1 MAMLFARLQADV
13 PLKLRRGAWYRVIDL
28 NDLQAVIEVNRRPVG
43 VLRAWLEIRPR
54 PPLRWSVVN
63 GAAPRSRASVASRN
77 SKSIGVSKASD
88 CGHSRNGHIAL
99 TSRLEKR
106 TVVLPSGR
114 SESARWCGRVF

>member
-63 GAAPRSRASVASRN
+63 GAAPSRKTPPHLRG
-77 SKSIGVSKASD
+77 IYG
-88 CGHSRNGHIAL
+88 AL
-99 TSRLEKR
+99 TCKR
-106 TVVLPSGR
+106 CQQEFEVDWGV
-114 SESARWCGRVF
+114 EAE